1 VTVSILVVESS
12 PATRESLCYTLL
24 SFGVKGVPAASR
36 TAAWE
41 AIAVASELEAAIVDI
56 DNRDV
61 EGTALVEELRRDER
75 TRGIAVIV
83 HTVQSGKDFVMTMIE
98 SGVAGYL
105 LKPYD
110 PARARD
116 KLAAILAKLAT
127 HNAQRRHF
135 RVRPDPDDLARAH
148 FRLSAGSHLFSGRIL
163 DVSLGGMAMDLLT
176 PPAEGLLQPGTHIPR
191 LEFVLGG
198 RELAPSAAVV
208 LLKTR
213 VLALRFESM
222 APADTKSLERYI
234 FKKISS

>member
-1 VTVSILVVESS
+1 MSILVVESS
-12 PATRESLCYTLL
+12 PSTRESLCYTLL
-24 SFGVKGVPAASR
+24 SFGVKGIPAASR
-36 TAAWE
+36 RAALDMVHATAD
-41 AIAVASELEAAIVDI
+41 LEAAIIDI

-61 EGTALVEELRRDER
+61 EGSALVEELRGSEK

-116 KLAAILAKLAT
+116 KLGTILSKLAT
-127 HNAQRRHF
+127 HDGQRKHF

-148 FRLSAGSHLFSGRIL
+148 FRLTPGAPLYSGRIV
-163 DVSLGGMAMDLLT
+163 DVSLGGMAMELLT
-176 PPAEGLLQPGTHIPR
+176 PPAEGLLQPGTRIPR
-191 LEFVLGG
+191 LEFALGG
-198 RELAPSAAVV
+198 RELAPQAAVV
-208 LLKTR
+208 LLKAR
-213 VLALRFESM
+213 VLALRFEPM

>member
-1 VTVSILVVESS
+1 MSILVVESS

-24 SFGVKGVPAASR
+24 SLGVKGIPAATR
-36 TAAWE
+36 PAAWE
-41 AIAVASELEAAIVDI
+41 ALRGAADIEAVIVDI

-61 EGTALVEELRRDER
+61 EGPALVEELRRDEK
-75 TRGIAVIV
+75 TRGLAVIV

-110 PARARD
+110 TARARD
-116 KLAAILAKLAT
+116 KLSAILAKLAT
-127 HNAQRRHF
+127 HNGQRRHF

-148 FRLSAGSHLFSGRIL
+148 FRLAPGAPLFSGRIL
-163 DVSLGGMAMDLLT
+163 DVSLGGMAMELLT
-176 PPAEGLLQPGTHIPR
+176 PPAEGLLQPGTRIPR

-198 RELAPSAAVV
+198 RGLAPQAAVV
-208 LLKTR
+208 LARAR

-234 FKKISS
+234 FRKISS